1 MPLMSEGIMIVLSS
15 PSGAGKTTLVK
26 LLSERKGFVTSI
38 SHTTRT
44 PRSNEVDG
52 EDYYFVNNKKFEKM
66 IKNNEF
72 LEYAKVFK
80 NFYGTTKLNI
90 FKELDKGNN
99 VIFDI
104 DWQGTNQI
112 ISQKLKNK
120 LITFFIL
127 PPSRKELFK
136 RLSNRDMK
144 DKLIADERM
153 KMFDKDVLHWKDYDY
168 VIINNDLEA
177 CYKQISD
184 YIDCEIKQKDITYN
198 VDPIKDHIKKLIS

>member
-153 KMFDKDVLHWKDYDY
+153 KMFDKDVLHWKDYNY
-168 VIINNDLEA
+168 VIINNDLEV

-184 YIDCEIKQKDITYN
+184 YIDCEINQKDSTYDVN
-198 VDPIKDHIKKLIS
+198 LIKNHIKKLIS